1 MQFGSLGCIVTEF
14 ADDFAGFHAGFGEVT
29 RQRLGDAACASCAE
43 GDLNRGV
50 TVGLVRLDLRHA
62 VVADLDHGHGNRFTV
77 VRENT
82 GHANLAT
89 YKAKAHGLLHSQLR
103 LAGAD

>member
-1 MQFGSLGCIVTEF
+1 MQLGSLGCIDAEF
-14 ADDFAGFHAGFGEVT
+14 FDDFTGFHAGFGEVT
-29 RQRLGDAACASCAE
+29 RQRLGNAACAAAAE
-43 GDLNRGV
+43 GDLNRGI

-62 VVADLDHGHGNRFTV
+62 VVADLDHGNGNRITV